1 MFASL
6 LPLVLVWQNPAPQG
20 TPPPPSPPPAAA
32 KQGGAP
38 PAGAPAGAPTG
49 APQVVVNLDD
59 RSGKTTAD
67 ELTKALKTANSMSE
81 KNRAL
86 EAVATSSHKLLVK
99 PLATVIETDKSLVI
113 RKRAAELLANQPA
126 AEANAMARGLLRK
139 LNAQPTVQ
147 ADLVRVIAK
156 TGYEPAHWADLDGL
170 FERQYATDRVGLQ
183 EAILDLVAE
192 HKERR
197 ALPMLLRNLDEPAAE
212 NVEDAANPPA
222 EYWEAR
228 WKAWSAWRGKVK
240 EALFAV
246 TGQRFSTASEA
257 KAWLEKN
264 GGKKK

>member
-1 MFASL
+1 MLLTL
-6 LPLVLVWQNPAPQG
+6 LPMLLVWQNPSPQG
-20 TPPPPSPPPAAA
+20 TPPPSPAPAEAR
-32 KQGGAP
+32 QGGAP
-38 PAGAPAGAPTG
+38 PAGTPTG
-49 APQVVVNLDD
+49 APQVVVELDD
-59 RSGKTTAD
+59 RSGKASAD
-67 ELTKALKTANSMSE
+67 ELTKALKTASSMSE
-81 KNRAL
+81 KSRAL

-99 PLATVIETDKSLVI
+99 PLATVIETDKSVVI

-126 AEANAMARGLLRK
+126 AEANAAARGLLRK
-139 LNAQPTVQ
+139 LGAQPTVQ

-156 TGYEPAHWADLDGL
+156 TGYESAHWADLDGL
-170 FERQYATDRVGLQ
+170 FERQYAADRVGLQ
-183 EAILDLVAE
+183 EAILDLVTQ

-197 ALPMLLRNLDEPAAE
+197 ALPMLIRNLDEPNAE